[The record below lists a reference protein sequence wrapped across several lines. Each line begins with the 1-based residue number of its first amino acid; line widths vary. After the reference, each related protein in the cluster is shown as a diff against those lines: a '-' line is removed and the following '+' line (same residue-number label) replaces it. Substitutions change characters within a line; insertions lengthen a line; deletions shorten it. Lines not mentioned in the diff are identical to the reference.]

1 MKINFVLHLF
11 LYINA
16 LSLLGSS
23 MKELTKPN
31 MTRKKVNLAW
41 IVSDSARKACLKK
54 RKLGLMKKVS
64 QLTTLCGVN
73 AFVII
78 CSPDDKEPSMWPSRP
93 VVQQLL
99 TRFQTL
105 SEIERSKKMMNQER
119 YIKERSTKV
128 EEQLNKLQR
137 KNKEL
142 DVSNLLF
149 QHLHLGKRLSEFNTS
164 ELHGLFWFLQ
174 ERRKEIKKRLIYCQ
188 QVNAVH
194 EAEAFPPPL
203 PAENKQSPT
212 AVGDMVM
219 RNPIESALWDQWFM
233 EGVNHSEN
241 EANLGLR
248 APDQTIFDTN
258 FNYATNQMELA
269 QGNFIPNY
277 NNEHPDQMQLPY
289 ETNFNLNPSGGGH
302 ANETLLPSEFEF
314 FIGSGDV
321 GIPFDVTKP

>member
-1 MKINFVLHLF
+1 
-11 LYINA
+11 
-16 LSLLGSS
+16 
-23 MKELTKPN
+23 

-54 RKLGLMKKVS
+54 RKLGLMKKSGRQGAINV
-64 QLTTLCGVN
+64 
-73 AFVII
+73 AI
-78 CSPDDKEPSMWPSRP
+78 SPGGPATSDEVPDPVRDRAQQEDDESR
-93 VVQQLL
+93 
-99 TRFQTL
+99 
-105 SEIERSKKMMNQER
+105 K
-119 YIKERSTKV
+119 
-128 EEQLNKLQR
+128 
-137 KNKEL
+137 
-142 DVSNLLF
+142 
-149 QHLHLGKRLSEFNTS
+149 
-164 ELHGLFWFLQ
+164 

-212 AVGDMVM
+212 AVGDMIM